1 MRKNYSRSTSTL
13 AWLALLFL
21 PALPAYLWVWPNL
34 YGQAEVAFQVLVY
47 VYFIIAGLLIGLR
60 FWTPAELGFTWRGF
74 FPAAACGTIVVIGVT
89 LGLVATNLLLFPH
102 PFNLPRL
109 MWQIFFYFAL
119 VAVGEELI
127 FRGDLYAAL
136 DERWGGRMAI
146 TGSTLAFGFYHLSG
160 VGWAGVLSGLIFGWL
175 FSFMRR
181 RTGSLMAAIYTHG
194 LLDAVV
200 VELRPSDTIDMAA
213 ITIDQPLLLI
223 MGYALIIAAVFLLW
237 KLYPLRS

>member
-1 MRKNYSRSTSTL
+1 
-13 AWLALLFL
+13 
-21 PALPAYLWVWPNL
+21 
-34 YGQAEVAFQVLVY
+34 
-47 VYFIIAGLLIGLR
+47 
-60 FWTPAELGFTWRGF
+60 
-74 FPAAACGTIVVIGVT
+74 
-89 LGLVATNLLLFPH
+89 
-102 PFNLPRL
+102 
-109 MWQIFFYFAL
+109 
-119 VAVGEELI
+119 
-127 FRGDLYAAL
+127 
-136 DERWGGRMAI
+136 MAI

-200 VELRPSDTIDMAA
+200 VELRTIRYIDMAA